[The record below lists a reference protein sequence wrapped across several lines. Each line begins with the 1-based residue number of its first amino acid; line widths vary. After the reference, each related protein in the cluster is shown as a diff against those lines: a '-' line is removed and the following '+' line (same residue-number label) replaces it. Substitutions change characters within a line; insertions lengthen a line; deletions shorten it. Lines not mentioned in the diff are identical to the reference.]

1 MIVPLHNSLLK
12 LLKQS
17 EVYLMEE
24 AVTDQILKS
33 GQNISHNA
41 INPQNFVDS
50 GMKSQQ
56 NDGDIL
62 NHMEASISNENTRR
76 QHNPSAY
83 EKALNPKM
91 PVQVIH

>member
-1 MIVPLHNSLLK
+1 MVVPLHNSLLK

-33 GQNISHNA
+33 SASAAVAGTKA
-41 INPQNFVDS
+41 DL
-50 GMKSQQ
+50 SQ
-56 NDGDIL
+56 L
-62 NHMEASISNENTRR
+62 NNNNESDALDVAGSQENTRR
-76 QHNPSAY
+76 QQREPQPLSAY

-91 PVQVIH
+91 PNVQAS